1 MWRVCLWVEY
11 SCEWMS
17 GVENLPVSGVFLWV
31 KVWRVCLWVKVWRV
45 CLWVKVW
52 RVCLW
57 FKVWRVCLWVMVWRV
72 CLWVQVWRVC
82 LWVKVW
88 RVCLWVKVWRV
99 CLWLKSVH
107 VSGGVESVSVSK
119 NQSANC
125 SVRGGLLA
133 ALRFIHLKHFWCLVL
148 GLPWWVAVYS
158 CRRSSLAFGHILPT
172 DLWGGGGWRE
182 GFGDG
187 LRNLVRM

>member
-11 SCEWMS
+11 SCEWRCGES
-17 GVENLPVSGVFLWV
+17 ACELKCGESACEWSVPVSEGVKSLPVSGVF
-31 KVWRVCLWVKVWRV
+31 
-45 CLWVKVW
+45 
-52 RVCLW
+52 
-57 FKVWRVCLWVMVWRV
+57 
-72 CLWVQVWRVC
+72 

-107 VSGGVESVSVSK
+107 VSGGVKSVHVSGGVKSVHVSGGVESVSVSK
-119 NQSANC
+119 NQSANY
-125 SVRGGLLA
+125 SVRGGLFA
-133 ALRFIHLKHFWCLVL
+133 ALCYIHLKRFWCLVL
-148 GLPWWVAVYS
+148 GLPWWVTVYS

-172 DLWGGGGWRE
+172 DLWGWGGGGWRE